1 MKAKKTAPV
10 RALCVLLAAVVL
22 LTLVVPG
29 IAQFQWSDRIERFER
44 YDPVYDEA
52 VDAGTAR
59 EDLHLPDTL
68 RAIVGIPED
77 MDVTTFVQ
85 AEPVADNSTGYEEF
99 DYYWYGY
106 VAPRDVESLYAA
118 GELAVYSIHYYN
130 GETAY
135 RVYGS
140 IEGSETLWFAC
151 DENGAI
157 TGAVLD
163 IPVEWSGSYDA
174 DTAGEYT
181 FTAKVSAESPYHW
194 GGKSPTALV
203 VVNQSEEDADHDAE
217 QNDQPDQEPDAQC
230 TCGAQP
236 DEEGVILHTEDCPLY
251 APADEDEI
259 HCTCQV
265 GQDTASAEH
274 DESCPYYQAEE
285 LLCTCALASN
295 ERGPEHDEG
304 CPCYIRVAEDCHCG
318 PDGVA
323 IDADNF
329 PWAHL
334 ETCKYFSPIEC
345 MCREQVEVEVQDYEP
360 DTGEYLGTH
369 TETVPGDFSH
379 VHDPNNADCPLYGR
393 DTVRFRKL
401 ATGEESVMA
410 YEDAE
415 KIIAFQNRAAQ
426 LSTVQQAA
434 QAPAA
439 VIVSTPEGSD
449 SAPDDSTPATDPN
462 VIIEPDDTDAAPDAG
477 ETTPDGDGGEN
488 EAAGN
493 DTIISADENDYT
505 SDAATAGTGDGG
517 LLYPVLGRIELIP
530 GSEQSAGDAGIS
542 LMSTNGGG
550 GSKDVQGDQLM
561 RQYTPTSGNPQG
573 TGDYDNGVSGAWRD
587 YLNTIWQN
595 KVMNKFSWTAHKDT
609 GAPFTW
615 GGGIANTSG
624 DPEENQKCFPKV
636 TNGVWL
642 VYSGEQLLYAMRN
655 CQEGKVVKLVKN
667 IDLNGMNYNWPG
679 VTNSNKN
686 MIFEGNNKTIY
697 NYGVVNSYTNKN
709 LTTYAVFLNRGDS
722 PEEAYTLKN
731 VTFATA
737 KIVMPG
743 KSYGGLFRSIGCAD
757 NKSYIR
763 MDKVVFRDSL
773 NFAGVANIKDE
784 NDKDIWGSTL
794 LGALDL
800 GQTNGKRGV
809 TDTNLIS
816 RVVFLRNYTYGKNHV
831 TGGFMRINSGT
842 IRNCAVIDSM
852 LVSTGGHSGGILP
865 CSSRGMSIE
874 NSFTSLEQYGARM
887 VYGFTGNAK
896 TTNCFATGKLEGY
909 SGLCGFG
916 RDGYDS
922 EQEINIR
929 PKVNCYTTMLVG
941 LRSESNTLSGMG
953 TQGFYQNCYVAGE
966 VGNHTTNMNNP
977 QNTGG
982 FVYSTSALQPS
993 GNTTSGLKA
1002 SNCYYDKQTTAM
1014 REWVAG
1020 NAKSITGVTGLLTS
1034 DSKKDGSIGMA
1045 SGQDFGLGTA
1055 NWTYLPGHYPQ
1066 LKEFANA
1073 TAEAWGSTAMAN
1085 LVKAYSLAS
1094 TATVFLDTWEEGY
1107 DWDQYGTRTSEKMKY
1122 IRTAADYHAGKTTY
1136 DTVREIVSSF
1146 TATAGTWEE
1155 LVKNGVNAGISY
1167 KADGTDVKTTKNTIK
1182 IIEGTNEDGSKI
1194 MNGTVNNPGM
1204 NWFSV
1209 SNSTGGQT
1217 GSRPLRLISY
1227 MSMDAG
1233 QDKTVAEGSRYDH
1246 RQDVQLTMMNKI
1258 VNNLVL
1264 GFTEHE
1270 SQNWSI
1276 ANSRG
1281 YPTVSDTD
1289 DNLSTKY
1296 YSAPT
1301 DHTNHLN
1308 TEFSASNGAVLNTEI
1323 WRLDNKDEPT
1333 YSVKVTGQ
1341 GTSSGDANVDPTVD
1355 ELKWNGL
1362 VPFSTSDNE
1371 PRRYQVS
1378 YYWMLKDGRYITDSK
1393 VITLQPGTRTLT
1405 VNAYDASDR
1414 SQPNGTS
1421 LLLAAG
1427 IDDGAAPSYSPT
1439 LASSKQTDPQPF
1451 GTNVTAAWR
1460 KAQEDVGVTGIQIQF
1475 LDNDNNEIA
1484 KQTLNAADLKE
1495 GTPITLKKVPYYYLT
1510 LVDDAVQGK
1519 REISASATADVTYIV
1534 QKDEQG
1540 NYYLRF
1546 NKLVNGSEGEY
1557 GTADGVTNIAP
1568 NNTDT
1573 DTSTSTDIAEVAKSV
1588 KINDLHYNVV
1598 VSLYV
1603 EELAHITVKKVVE
1616 GYTAAMA
1623 EQHFV
1628 VDLSGG
1634 VNAQFDLTHNQSSLP
1649 VTVKAGQA
1657 KTINISEIVPM
1668 EFGLKDIQV
1677 TNKGAG
1683 TEPKFDLT
1691 RSPDGTI
1698 TGGTLTIYPGNDI
1711 LITVTNQFTASGY
1724 FKDRAQV
1731 SNEFTH

>member
-10 RALCVLLAAVVL
+10 RALCVLLAAVAL
-22 LTLVVPG
+22 LSLVVPG

-52 VDAGTAR
+52 VDAGTVR

-203 VVNQSEEDADHDAE
+203 VVNQSEEDADHDAD
-217 QNDQPDQEPDAQC
+217 QDDQPDQELDVQC

-251 APADEDEI
+251 APAEEDEI
-259 HCTCQV
+259 HCTCEV

-295 ERGPEHDEG
+295 ERGPEHDES

-345 MCREQVEVEVQDYEP
+345 MCREQVEVEVQDYDE
-360 DTGEYLGTH
+360 DTGEYT
-369 TETVPGDFSH
+369 TRIDTAPGDFSH
-379 VHDPNNADCPLYGR
+379 IHDPNNIDCPLYGR

-401 ATGEESVMA
+401 ATDEESVMA

-426 LSTVQQAA
+426 LNTAQQAA

-439 VIVSTPEGSD
+439 VIVSTPEGHD

-462 VIIEPDDTDAAPDAG
+462 VIIELDDTDAAPDDG
-477 ETTPDGDGGEN
+477 ETTPDGDGGEK

-493 DTIISADENDYT
+493 DMIISADENDYT
-505 SDAATAGTGDGG
+505 SDAATVGTGDGS

-530 GSEQSAGDAGIS
+530 GSEQSAGDAGLA
-542 LMSTNGGG
+542 LMANFDIALYAAGTNEQKMDAIVKD
-550 GSKDVQGDQLM
+550 SKIL
-561 RQYTPTSGNPQG
+561 PTSGSQPTASG
-573 TGDYDNGVSGAWRD
+573 TSGAWLD
-587 YLNTIWQN
+587 YVRTRFRNMYDNWTWAN
-595 KVMNKFSWTAHKDT
+595 NASSYRSWKFSGTTAT
-609 GAPFTW
+609 SY
-615 GGGIANTSG
+615 SG
-624 DPEENQKCFPKV
+624 DIT
-636 TNGVWL
+636 TNSLRIPSRVGKHWD
-642 VYSGEQLLYAMRN
+642 VYSGEQFRYALAN
-655 CQEGKVVKLVKN
+655 YVKDDTIYLKGN
-667 IDLNGMNYNWPG
+667 LNLNG
-679 VTNSNKN
+679 TNKN
-686 MIFEGNNKTIY
+686 WEPLTLPNRSVTINGNGYTIY
-697 NYGVVNSYTNKN
+697 NLGMLTKKYGRAALYSSSGNAFTIQN
-709 LTTYAVFLNRGDS
+709 LTFSNVKAVFHVPAQTPSAPAGAQQGAGRTGLFVFNNRKALIEKVHIINSLFAQTSPTAGAGGGLGAFGFLTGKGDNPAQWPFIS
-722 PEEAYTLKN
+722 KCSVEDTIVGGLGHPGAFT
-731 VTFATA
+731 TFADHLKVEWSCA
-737 KIVMPG
+737 LNNHIY
-743 KSYGGLFRSIGCAD
+743 SLAEHHGGLFVSCNAH
-757 NKSYIR
+757 
-763 MDKVVFRDSL
+763 
-773 NFAGVANIKDE
+773 ACNIS
-784 NDKDIWGSTL
+784 NC
-794 LGALDL
+794 
-800 GQTNGKRGV
+800 
-809 TDTNLIS
+809 IS
-816 RVVFLRNYTYGKNHV
+816 SGEMYSAQQS
-831 TGGFMRINSGT
+831 GGFIGSLRGGFIE
-842 IRNCAVIDSM
+842 NCA
-852 LVSTGGHSGGILP
+852 
-865 CSSRGMSIE
+865 
-874 NSFTSLEQYGARM
+874 
-887 VYGFTGNAK
+887 
-896 TTNCFATGKLEGY
+896 ATGKLETY
-909 SGLCGFG
+909 IKSGGFTFDATG
-916 RDGYDS
+916 GEY
-922 EQEINIR
+922 I
-929 PKVNCYTTMLVG
+929 KNCYTTVLVG
-941 LRSESNTLSGMG
+941 LRSDVSSMAGFIGSLWNG
-953 TQGFYQNCYVAGE
+953 TNLQIENCYAAGE
-966 VGNHTTNMNNP
+966 VGDFSLDLTKSSGCGS
-977 QNTGG
+977 GG
-982 FVYSTSALQPS
+982 FVAGLPSATSKPF
-993 GNTTSGLKA
+993 TIK
-1002 SNCYYDKQTTAM
+1002 NCYYDKQTTGM
-1014 REWVAG
+1014 REWVLG
-1020 NAKSITGVTGLLTS
+1020 NGKTLSGVTGLLTGIS
-1034 DSKKDGSIGMA
+1034 PKNITAANPNGYGMA
-1045 SGQDFGLGTA
+1045 SGQDFGLGNSGIWKYGVA
-1055 NWTYLPGHYPQ
+1055 QHYPQ
-1066 LKEFANA
+1066 LKSFADA
-1073 TAEAWGSTAMAN
+1073 TTANWGSEEMAN
-1085 LVKAYSLAS
+1085 KVKAYSLAS
-1094 TATVFLDTWEEGY
+1094 TATVFLNTWEEGY
-1107 DWDQYGTRTSEKMKY
+1107 DWDQYGTRSKSTVSY
-1122 IRTAADYHAGKTTY
+1122 NRAASDYHAGNTTY
-1136 DTVREIVSSF
+1136 DTVREVILPF
-1146 TATAGTWEE
+1146 TATAGTWTE
-1155 LVKNGVNAGISY
+1155 LVKNGVGASIS
-1167 KADGTDVKTTKNTIK
+1167 DGKTTKTGIKDTIK
-1182 IIEGTNEDGSKI
+1182 ITKVTENGKEVNK
-1194 MNGTVNNPGM
+1194 GTVNNPGM

-1233 QDKTVAEGSRYDH
+1233 QDKTVAEDSRYNH
-1246 RQDVQLTMMNKI
+1246 RLDVKLTMINELKDNMI
-1258 VNNLVL
+1258 VGLK
-1264 GFTEHE
+1264 EHE
-1270 SQNWSI
+1270 DMDWST
-1276 ANSRG
+1276 ANTRG
-1281 YPTVSDTD
+1281 YPTVSNTD
-1289 DNLSTKY
+1289 GNLSTKY

-1308 TEFSASNGAVLNTEI
+1308 TKFSASKGAVLNTEI
-1323 WRLDNKDEPT
+1323 WRLDSSGTPA

-1341 GTSSGDANVDPTVD
+1341 GTSSGDATVKPTWD
-1355 ELKWNGL
+1355 ELMWNGL
-1362 VPFSTSDNE
+1362 KNFPTSDDE
-1371 PRRYQVS
+1371 SRRYQIS

-1414 SQPNGTS
+1414 SQPNDTS

-1427 IDDGAAPSYSPT
+1427 IDAGADASYAPA
-1439 LASSKQTDPQPF
+1439 LASSKQTDSLPF

-1460 KAQEDVGVTGIQIQF
+1460 KVQEDVNVTGIQIQF
-1475 LDNDNNEIA
+1475 LDNDGNEIA

-1495 GTPITLKKVPYYYLT
+1495 GTPITLKSVPYYYLT

-1519 REISASATADVTYIV
+1519 REISASATANVTYTV

-1634 VNAQFDLTHNQSSLP
+1634 VNAQFDLTHDQSSLP

-1657 KTINISEIVPM
+1657 KTIRISEIVPM
-1668 EFGLKDIQV
+1668 EFGLKDIQM

-1683 TEPKFDLT
+1683 TDPKFDLT
-1691 RSPDGTI
+1691 HSPDGTI